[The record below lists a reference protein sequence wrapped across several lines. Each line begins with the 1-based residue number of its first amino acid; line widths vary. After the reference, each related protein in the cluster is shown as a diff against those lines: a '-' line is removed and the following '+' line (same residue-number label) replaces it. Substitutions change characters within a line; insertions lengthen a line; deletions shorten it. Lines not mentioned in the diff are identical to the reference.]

1 MAYDK
6 YKAVRCPRMSHRLIC
21 YRLMI
26 PLIRAFYI
34 TVSFADNKMLNS
46 SFSIIVQADTIQLHL
61 LLPMAYEDI
70 YLLLGL
76 ILLQVLI
83 ETSYTPGI

>member
-1 MAYDK
+1 MSEDVPPPYMLQIDDTT
-6 YKAVRCPRMSHRLIC
+6 YKSILYHC
-21 YRLMI
+21 
-26 PLIRAFYI
+26 F
-34 TVSFADNKMLNS
+34 FADNKMLNS

-76 ILLQVLI
+76 ILLQ
-83 ETSYTPGI
+83 GAH